1 MSEMR
6 IKNGLAFGPY
16 GTAGPTSSQHL
27 IPPGDTTP
35 DVSLGC
41 FYLTANTSATTITYF
56 DVMDQGGTPS
66 TAANGKLIKILF
78 RDALTIVQNGG
89 QLFLANTQGAI
100 PSNTVMDFLYY
111 NSAWYEVSRSK
122 NNQSS
127 TDFLAVQTRLN
138 ISAAG
143 SSTINVTTANI
154 VFLTVTGATL
164 GILGF
169 SGGVA
174 NQRITVVT
182 AASDQIIS
190 YAQSA
195 GNLAL
200 AGTNGFIASNSATY
214 SFFTANGTLWYSVS
228 GLVSP

>member
-6 IKNGLAFGPY
+6 IKNGLALGPY
-16 GTAGPTSSQHL
+16 GTAGPTSSQNL

-41 FYLTANTSATTITYF
+41 FFVTANTSATTITYF

-66 TAANGKLIKILF
+66 VAANGKLIKVLF
-78 RDALTIVQNGG
+78 QDALTTIQNGVNIY
-89 QLFLANTQGAI
+89 LANTQGAI
-100 PSNTVMDFLYY
+100 PARTLMDFVYY
-111 NSAWYEVSRSK
+111 NSAWYEASRAT

-127 TDFLAVQTRLN
+127 TTPTNQPRRLN
-138 ISAAG
+138 GSAAG
-143 SSTINVTTANI
+143 SQTINVSTANI

-164 GILGF
+164 GITGLV
-169 SGGVA
+169 GGIG
-174 NQRITVVT
+174 NQTVTIVT
-182 AASDQIIS
+182 AASSQIIS

-195 GNLAL
+195 GVLAL

-214 SFFTANGTLWYSVS
+214 NFFTADGTQWYSTS
-228 GLVSP
+228 GLISP

>member
-6 IKNGLAFGPY
+6 IKNGLALGPY
-16 GTAGPTSSQHL
+16 GTVGPTSSQNL
-27 IPPGDTTP
+27 IVPGDTTP

-41 FYLTANTSATTITYF
+41 FFVTANTSATTITYF
-56 DVMDQGGTPS
+56 DVLDQGGTPS

-78 RDALTIVQNGG
+78 RDALTTIQNGVN
-89 QLFLANTQGAI
+89 LFLANTQGAI
-100 PSNTVMDFLYY
+100 PANTVLDLIYY
-111 NSAWYEVSRSK
+111 GSSWYEVSRAT

-127 TDFLAVQTRLN
+127 TEQANQFRRLN
-138 ISAAG
+138 VSVAG
-143 SSTINVTTANI
+143 SQAINVTTANV

-164 GILGF
+164 GITGF
-169 SGGVA
+169 AGGVG
-174 NQRITVVT
+174 NQTITIVT
-182 AASDQIIS
+182 AASSQIIS
-190 YAQSA
+190 YAQSG

-214 SFFTANGTLWYSVS
+214 NFFTTDGSQWFSTS